1 MGNSF
6 PVWDYYLLKS
16 FRINADKFIEVAI
29 FLRSV
34 IPPRVLEALNQKR
47 KPANRDMKTANPFHH
62 RNPEVAIVGAGPYG
76 LSLAAHCRGRG
87 ISFRIFGRVMD
98 SWVSHMPKG
107 MMLKSDSFASNLSDA
122 KGEFTLKR
130 FCGERGIPYSD
141 SGYPVSLETFVN
153 YGRAF
158 QKEMVPELEE
168 QNVVEIERIADG
180 FGLRLEDGETLS
192 AQRVVLAVGI
202 THYEHMPSTLSNLP
216 AELVSHSACHHEL
229 DEFQGKDVVVLGAG
243 ASATGLAAL
252 LNEAGAKVRLLARD
266 TELKF
271 HNAPSNRRPPLWW
284 RIRNPQSGLGPGIKS
299 WVCSNLPGVFH
310 ALPASLRVRIVRTHL
325 GPSGAWMVK
334 DKVIG
339 KVPLVLGFSVN
350 NASIENGK
358 VKLQLRGAGGSTQ
371 EIFAEHV
378 IAATGYHVDI
388 ARLKFLSD
396 DIRKNL
402 NLLEKAPIL
411 SSDFESS
418 IPGLYFVGLSAAYSF
433 GPVMRFAYGA
443 EFASRRITKRL
454 AKVTQF
460 QQQPIA
466 APRAVPVSK

>member
-1 MGNSF
+1 
-6 PVWDYYLLKS
+6 
-16 FRINADKFIEVAI
+16 
-29 FLRSV
+29 
-34 IPPRVLEALNQKR
+34 
-47 KPANRDMKTANPFHH
+47 
-62 RNPEVAIVGAGPYG
+62 
-76 LSLAAHCRGRG
+76 
-87 ISFRIFGRVMD
+87 MD
-98 SWVSHMPKG
+98 SWASHMPKG

-130 FCGERGIPYSD
+130 FCGEHSIPYSHSD
-141 SGYPVSLETFVN
+141 YPVSLETFVS

-180 FGLRLEDGETLS
+180 FGLRLENGETLS

-202 THYEHMPSTLSNLP
+202 THYEYLPATLSNMP
-216 AELVSHSACHHEL
+216 PELVSHSAWHHEL
-229 DEFQGKDVVVLGAG
+229 EGFRDKDVVVLGAG

-271 HNAPSNRRPPLWW
+271 HNPPSSKPRSLWW

-310 ALPASLRVRIVRTHL
+310 SLPASLRVRVVRTHL

-339 KVPLVLGFSVN
+339 KVALVLGFSVD

-358 VKLQLRGAGGSTQ
+358 VKLQLRGTGGSTQ
-371 EIFAEHV
+371 AIITEHV
-378 IAATGYHVDI
+378 IAATGYQVDV

-396 DIRKNL
+396 DIRKDL
-402 NLLEKAPIL
+402 KTLEKSPIL

-443 EFASRRITKRL
+443 DFASRRITKKL
-454 AKVTQF
+454 ARVTQLH
-460 QQQPIA
+460 QEPIA
-466 APRAVPVSK
+466 TPSAVPVSK